1 MSSEVHSIRD
11 WSRSTREGVVAKRT
25 LWEYQS
31 NSLENHRKFD
41 SWLKANAS
49 LGFILFLGI
58 LGMALAGLLQDG
70 TTEIV
75 SSATA
80 LR

>member
-1 MSSEVHSIRD
+1 
-11 WSRSTREGVVAKRT
+11 VAKRT
-25 LWEYQS
+25 LREYQS
-31 NSLENHRKFD
+31 NSLENRRTFG
-41 SWLKANAS
+41 SWLNASAS
-49 LGFILFLGI
+49 LGFILFLGM
-58 LGMALAGLLQDG
+58 LGMALAGLNSVDLQHG